1 MIKIYFHPQFKKSYK
16 KLPLTIKKKAE
27 IKEKIFRKNPFHP
40 SLKTHKLKGKLK
52 DIWSFSV
59 DNKYRII
66 FIFDNNDVIFL
77 DIGGHEIYE

>member
-16 KLPLTIKKKAE
+16 KLTLTIKKKAE

>member
-1 MIKIYFHPQFKKSYK
+1 MIKIYFHPQFRKSYK

-52 DIWSFSV
+52 DIWSFSLLIT
-59 DNKYRII
+59 NTELFLFLII
-66 FIFDNNDVIFL
+66 TM
-77 DIGGHEIYE
+77 

>member
-1 MIKIYFHPQFKKSYK
+1 MIKIYLHPQFKKSYK

-27 IKEKIFRKNPFHP
+27 IKEKIFRENPFHP

-52 DIWSFSV
+52 DIWSFSI

-66 FIFDNNDVIFL
+66 FIFDNSDVIFL
-77 DIGGHEIYE
+77 DIGGHEVYE

>member
-27 IKEKIFRKNPFHP
+27 IKEKLFRENPFHP
-40 SLKTHKLKGKLK
+40 ALKTHKLKGKLK